1 MFPKPHYENNQLA
14 TELTR
19 SCDSSIEPKPSKRPK
34 TSHQTERQNITI
46 SNHHSTNGSSNT
58 EVNAAISIH
67 QSSNPF
73 HSNDSIQPVV
83 QQSSNNPETVGIQSN
98 STRSEGLQSY
108 TTFQSN
114 SHLSTITQTNQLRH
128 NRVVSHS
135 NNQRDGFLL
144 QSQSLVGQLNPPSNN
159 QSINQQSWH
168 SFNAPAS
175 ASLFSNNQSINSPDV
190 MPLFTPIFEADQ
202 DALSRHIAQTTAS
215 HEAAHHYSPFS
226 MMQQVMLNPVPALFA
241 SPPLHPPLPSHQE
254 LKYQAEIDA
263 LKQDVIAQSNV
274 INNLQSQLAAL
285 KKDLH
290 VKNQTLDQLVEEN
303 RKLDEEKRK
312 LMDSQKE
319 QTVLLNRLQAGK
331 RQSETKARNTQIR
344 NEAAEVER
352 KKKILDS
359 IAELGGK
366 PGVRWTQREAEVLIQ
381 MVKTIQYY
389 DASVSET
396 AACVRI
402 AHTCRRSES
411 DLKHMLKVWRET
423 GKVLWSKLGN

>member
-1 MFPKPHYENNQLA
+1 MV
-14 TELTR
+14 
-19 SCDSSIEPKPSKRPK
+19 S
-34 TSHQTERQNITI
+34 
-46 SNHHSTNGSSNT
+46 
-58 EVNAAISIH
+58 
-67 QSSNPF
+67 
-73 HSNDSIQPVV
+73 
-83 QQSSNNPETVGIQSN
+83 
-98 STRSEGLQSY
+98 
-108 TTFQSN
+108 FQSAAVN
-114 SHLSTITQTNQLRH
+114 HQPD
-128 NRVVSHS
+128 VVSHS

-144 QSQSLVGQLNPPSNN
+144 HSQSLVGQLNPPSNN

-168 SFNAPAS
+168 SSNAPAS

-215 HEAAHHYSPFS
+215 QGSAHHYSPFS
-226 MMQQVMLNPVPALFA
+226 MMQQVMLNPAPALFGFSSSLFPP
-241 SPPLHPPLPSHQE
+241 SPPLHPPPPSHQE
-254 LKYQAEIDA
+254 LKYTAEIDA
-263 LKQDVIAQSNV
+263 LKQDVIAQSNM

-303 RKLDEEKRK
+303 RKLDEEKRN
-312 LMDSQKE
+312 LVDSQKE

-352 KKKILDS
+352 KKKLLDS
-359 IAELGGK
+359 IAALGGK